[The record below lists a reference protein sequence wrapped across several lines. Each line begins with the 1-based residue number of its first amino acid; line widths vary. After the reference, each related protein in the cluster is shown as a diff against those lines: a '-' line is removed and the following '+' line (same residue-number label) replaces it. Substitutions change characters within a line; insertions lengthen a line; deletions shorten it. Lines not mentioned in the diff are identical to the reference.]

1 MRLVVDASV
10 AIKWVVEEEGRPA
23 ARQLLLDGHE
33 LLAPEFLLIESA
45 NVLRSKVA
53 KGLIPE
59 VQAPRALRA
68 IEAALGRFVPDRGLV
83 NRALSIALLVGH
95 PVYDCLYLA
104 CAEHSDAEF
113 VTADTKL
120 IGKLKDLD
128 GFPRI
133 RALSS

>member
-10 AIKWVVEEEGRPA
+10 AIKWVVEEEGRPE

-53 KGLIPE
+53 RGLLHD
-59 VQAPRALRA
+59 VQAIPALQA
-68 IEAALGRFVPDRGLV
+68 IESALGRFVLDRGLAD
-83 NRALSIALLVGH
+83 RALHMALRLGH